1 MLAAM
6 TGFQFAF
13 TLFYVLVCILLIG
26 VVLLQKGRG
35 GGIGSAFGGGATT
48 SPFGA
53 KTGDVF
59 TWVTVVLAGLA
70 ILIGVV
76 GNYILEPTIPIEQ
89 AQAAPPAGQQAMP
102 PATGPEP
109 IQPGTT
115 PALPAGQA
123 PAPAQ
128 LPPESAGGES
138 PSGTQETDR
147 PATPPGT
154 EESSE

>member
-13 TLFYVLVCILLIG
+13 TLFYVIVCLLLIG
-26 VVLLQKGRG
+26 VILLQKGRG

-70 ILIGVV
+70 ILIAVL
-76 GNYILEPTIPIEQ
+76 GNYILEPTLPPEQ
-89 AQAAPPAGQQAMP
+89 AQAAPAGQQAVP
-102 PATGPEP
+102 PATEPEQA
-109 IQPGTT
+109 QPGTT
-115 PALPAGQA
+115 PAPPVGQA

-128 LPPESAGGES
+128 PPPESAGGEP
-138 PSGTQETDR
+138 PSGNQGAGQ
-147 PATPPGT
+147 PAPPPGT
-154 EESSE
+154 ENPPE